1 MKRRKNEAGNGPAM
15 AAKRK
20 AKREVD
26 RGEEAGKS
34 TAEERGYEGKREA
47 VALEAERL
55 ADWEEGTRRWSV
67 ADEQMSWGSFWC
79 PSWDIDEYLGEASLP
94 QFLSICYTFTNA
106 KKGSRKK
113 RGTFKMIDG
122 VYI

>member
-79 PSWDIDEYLGEASLP
+79 PSWDIDEYLGEAYNDALYGDVVWDYDIWD
-94 QFLSICYTFTNA
+94 L
-106 KKGSRKK
+106 
-113 RGTFKMIDG
+113 RGINE
-122 VYI
+122 VP